1 MNDQAFS
8 SISGR
13 AESDNAPAPIIVG
26 APRSGTT
33 LLRLMLDANSQLAI
47 PPETGFLGL
56 RMSEHSNPRNQFF
69 DALTNYPIDAPAWSD
84 YGITQE
90 AFWEGLQNIEPF
102 EFGAG
107 ARCFFRLYAVLHG
120 KRRWGDK
127 TPGHIFQM
135 PTIEQRL
142 PEAHFI
148 HVIRDGRDV
157 ALSWR
162 PLWFAPSQSMS
173 ELADHWSNWVR
184 TGRRL
189 GSRCRH
195 YTEVRFEELVTDPE
209 PVLQSLCQFLELDYQ
224 PAMLEFH
231 IRAVSRLEEHRERRS
246 HDGQIVVR
254 KEQRLRQ
261 QERTMQPPMAARA
274 GNWKQSMSPVESTA
288 FLQQAASLLDELGYE
303 T

>member
-1 MNDQAFS
+1 MNIQAFGS
-8 SISGR
+8 NSGN
-13 AESDNAPAPIIVG
+13 AETDNAPAPIIVG

-33 LLRLMLDANSQLAI
+33 LLRLMLDANTQLAI

-56 RMSEHSNPRNQFF
+56 RMSKHSDPRRQFF
-69 DALTNYPIDAPAWSD
+69 DALTNYPADAPAWGD
-84 YGITQE
+84 YGISRE
-90 AFWEGLQNIEPF
+90 AFWEALQKIEPF

-107 ARCFFRLYAVLHG
+107 ARCFFRLYAALHG

-135 PTIEQRL
+135 PLIEQRL
-142 PEAHFI
+142 PEAHFV

-209 PVLQSLCQFLELDYQ
+209 PILRRLSQYLELDYQ
-224 PAMLEFH
+224 PVMQNYH
-231 IRAVSRLEEHRERRS
+231 TRAAARLDEHGARKS
-246 HDGQIVVR
+246 HDGKTLVS
-254 KEQRLRQ
+254 KEQRLCQ
-261 QERTMQPPMAARA
+261 QKLTMQPPIATRA
-274 GNWKQSMSPVESTA
+274 GNWKNAMSQVESTA
-288 FLQQAASLLDELGYE
+288 FLQQAASLLNELGYE
-303 T
+303 A